1 MRPCGIFRALPRRE
15 KWVADLKGSPRVVE
29 QVEPEV
35 VLAAQVEREAVLVAE
50 HQVAKQAA
58 VAAVVEEQGA
68 GAEAAEAQAVRVE
81 PEVVRLVVRAVLGA
95 EHRVAKRASAA
106 AVLGEQVVVLE
117 EPVELEVPEVVQ
129 REALAEQAADRR

>member
-50 HQVAKQAA
+50 HQVAKEGS
-58 VAAVVEEQGA
+58 VAAVLEA
-68 GAEAAEAQAVRVE
+68 RAAEAQAARVE
-81 PEVVRLVVRAVLGA
+81 PEVVRLVVRAVLVA

-129 REALAEQAADRR
+129 REALAEQAADR